1 MYPANSN
8 GTPTPLSGLDALVSK
23 GDTSEKPVKVFIG
36 HNLGF
41 RTFTMIVPMYEFYQL
56 SAVANEP
63 ARDGDQIAQRKL
75 DPLHAQKLANY
86 VLKGLVSSAI
96 SKRQIDNKSV
106 PEIFL
111 KIQAD
116 IGKQPYMSLQPLVV
130 NIRDCNPAGGDING
144 VAMKYNDEIASFKV
158 YLSQR
163 HVLWVVDGQHRRQG
177 MEMVFKFLKD
187 VIDNKAYPKK
197 GSLYKG
203 HDFSS
208 GELDLWQECFSVAR
222 TFCTVSLEV
231 HLGLNIDQERQLFHD
246 LNRLGKKVDT
256 SLALQFDN
264 SNPVNL
270 YIKEN
275 LIEKLGMN
283 VEEKDQ
289 TDWVNDTG
297 AISRKDLVAVNARLF
312 LNKSN
317 ISGAKSNDVTEKT
330 EVTDRFW
337 DAILTIPGFGLEH
350 SKLKTTAA
358 QPVVLKALAKIVY
371 DLAFSNRKPENSEE
385 LIEKF
390 YDELGEIDF
399 SHSNPVWRYYTMTQ
413 EQREESNIEGLAE
426 YLPKDDTSVNRDI
439 GSYQGEHMR
448 FGSKHND
455 IYPLISDM
463 IRWMMGLPS
472 RNK

>member
-8 GTPTPLSGLDALVSK
+8 GTPTPLSGLDALVSG

-41 RTFTMIVPMYEFYQL
+41 RTFTMNVPMYEFYQL
-56 SAVANEP
+56 SAVANDP
-63 ARDGDQIAQRKL
+63 ARDGDQLAQRKL
-75 DPLHAQKLANY
+75 DPVHAQKLASY

-96 SKRQIDNKSV
+96 SKRQIDNKPV
-106 PEIFL
+106 PDVFL
-111 KIQAD
+111 KVQTD
-116 IGKQPYMSLQPLVV
+116 IGKQPYMSLQPVVV
-130 NIRDCNPAGGDING
+130 NIRECNPAGGDING
-144 VAMKYNDEIASFKV
+144 MALKSNEEIASFKV

-177 MEMVFKFLKD
+177 MELVFNFLRD
-187 VIDNKAYPKK
+187 VTQNKSYPKK
-197 GSLYKG
+197 GSLYQG
-203 HDFSS
+203 GECSP
-208 GELDLWQECFSVAR
+208 GELELWQECFSVAR

-270 YIKEN
+270 YLKEN
-275 LIEKLGMN
+275 LIEKLGMK

-289 TDWVNDTG
+289 TDWANDSG

-317 ISGAKSNDVTEKT
+317 ISGAKAS
-330 EVTDRFW
+330 EVIDKVEIADRFW
-337 DAILTIPGFGLEH
+337 EEVSAIPGFGHEH
-350 SKLKTTAA
+350 SKLNTVAA
-358 QPVVLKALAKIVY
+358 QPVVLKALAKIVF
-371 DLAFSNRKPENSEE
+371 DLAFSNRKPENSKE

-390 YDELGEIDF
+390 YDELAEIDF
-399 SHSNPVWRYYTMTQ
+399 SHSNPVWRYYTMTE
-413 EQREESNIEGLAE
+413 EQRKEAGIDGASH
-426 YLPKDDTSVNRDI
+426 YLPKDDSSVNRDI

-455 IYPLISDM
+455 IYPLIGDM
-463 IRWMMGLPS
+463 VRWMMGLPS